1 MFLTLWATPRSTST
15 AFEWM
20 MRQRG
25 DFTCFH
31 EPWNEAYYYGEDR
44 QSSRNAAV
52 ESKPGHNFASIW
64 DELNAAH
71 EPEGTNVFV
80 KDFAYSV

>member
-25 DFTCFH
+25 DFDCYH
-31 EPWNEAYYYGEDR
+31 EPWNELYY
-44 QSSRNAAV
+44 
-52 ESKPGHNFASIW
+52 
-64 DELNAAH
+64 
-71 EPEGTNVFV
+71 
-80 KDFAYSV
+80 

>member
-1 MFLTLWATPRSTST
+1 MLVLWATPRSTST

-31 EPWNEAYYYGEDR
+31 EPFNEAYYYGSDR
-44 QSSRNAAV
+44 RSRRDAGVANT
-52 ESKPGHNFASIW
+52 
-64 DELNAAH
+64 
-71 EPEGTNVFV
+71 EGCLLYTSPSPR
-80 KDFAYSV
+80 D